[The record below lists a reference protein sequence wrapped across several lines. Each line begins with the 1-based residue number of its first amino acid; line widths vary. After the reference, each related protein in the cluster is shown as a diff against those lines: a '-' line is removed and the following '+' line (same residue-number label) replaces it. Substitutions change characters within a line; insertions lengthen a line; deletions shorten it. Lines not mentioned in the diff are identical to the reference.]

1 MVLDVVT
8 NWYVKLVSAGLTL
21 ILVAA
26 IAVAGIAGEKPKKV
40 VPPTQ
45 IEVATTWIGLSE
57 DGHYML
63 RLLLHRDGT
72 GDGAYVFLDNNPT
85 VFHLRWEY
93 QKGQIVVTVKE
104 PDAAPDVAGG
114 FVGGVAGVMR
124 IETKGTDWRI
134 SFSLR
139 KESEIEARWRRLVE
153 VQTSQP

>member
-1 MVLDVVT
+1 M
-8 NWYVKLVSAGLTL
+8 KLVSVGLTL
-21 ILVAA
+21 VLVAA

-45 IEVATTWIGLSE
+45 VEVATTWIGLSE
-57 DGHYML
+57 DGHFML
-63 RLLLHRDGT
+63 RLVLRRDGT
-72 GDGAYVFLDNNPT
+72 GDGAYMFLDNNPI

-93 QKGQIVVTVKE
+93 QKGQIALTVKE

-114 FVGGVAGVMR
+114 LVGDVARIMR
-124 IETKGTDWRI
+124 VETKGPDWRI

-153 VQTSQP
+153 VQPVQP